1 MAAREITQ
9 AYLGRYAM
17 AVDTHKAFGAARAR
31 KNETLEYRL
40 IFGAAFLVF
49 LPVALVARL
58 LPGSRPLGS
67 MHRRSVIAEAKAA
80 AHRSAPFAFMG

>member
-1 MAAREITQ
+1 
-9 AYLGRYAM
+9 M
-17 AVDTHKAFGAARAR
+17 AVDTHKTFSPVRAR
-31 KNETLEYRL
+31 RKNALEYRL
-40 IFGAAFLVF
+40 IFGAAFLIF